1 MHDWLM
7 VINSNGRYSTILYTI
22 ICIQKIVICNVNV
35 QYAMLLQYYA
45 NLISCGVVVSD
56 LSFI

>member
-22 ICIQKIVICNVNV
+22 IYIYTEIVIFNVNV
-35 QYAMLLQYYA
+35 QYGMLLQA
-45 NLISCGVVVSD
+45 AAKESS
-56 LSFI
+56 